1 MEAMQMT
8 GKADF
13 NPHGNG
19 ENVVSFRRDGK
30 GGNGTGGDGMD
41 TRIINL
47 ERDMTD
53 VKVAIGKVETRLE
66 NIEKNM
72 VTKGQFA
79 IWSLT
84 AILIVGGSFTGAIWW
99 VVQQYLAP
107 ILAAIGK
114 LPS

>member
-1 MEAMQMT
+1 MADVFLFPGPRGRDNGGST
-8 GKADF
+8 G
-13 NPHGNG
+13 NTG
-19 ENVVSFRRDGK
+19 DGSPP
-30 GGNGTGGDGMD
+30 GGGDLD

-66 NIEKNM
+66 SIQSNM
-72 VTKGQFA
+72 VTKGQLA
-79 IWSLT
+79 VYALLGLM
-84 AILIVGGSFTGAIWW
+84 AVGGGGWW

>member
-66 NIEKNM
+66 TIQSTM
-72 VTKGQFA
+72 VTKGQLA
-79 IWSLT
+79 VYALLG
-84 AILIVGGSFTGAIWW
+84 LIAVGGGGWW
-99 VVQQYLAP
+99 IVQQYLAP

>member
-1 MEAMQMT
+1 MA

-13 NPHGNG
+13 NPHGSG
-19 ENVVSFRRDGK
+19 ENVVSLRRDSG
-30 GGNGTGGDGMD
+30 GGNGTGGDGVD

-66 NIEKNM
+66 NIERNM
-72 VTKGQFA
+72 VTKGQLA
-79 IWSLT
+79 VYALLGLM
-84 AILIVGGSFTGAIWW
+84 AMVGAGWW

-114 LPS
+114 IPS

>member
-1 MEAMQMT
+1 M
-8 GKADF
+8 ADLLMF
-13 NPHGNG
+13 DARSRGDKGRSSDNTGNG
-19 ENVVSFRRDGK
+19 NPP
-30 GGNGTGGDGMD
+30 GGDGLD

-72 VTKGQFA
+72 VTKGQLA
-79 IWSLT
+79 VYALLGLM
-84 AILIVGGSFTGAIWW
+84 AMVGGGWW

-107 ILAAIGK
+107 ILSAIGK